1 MTAVLDRPRHRRPE
15 PARQESPLTGTLGL
29 LRLIARRDR
38 IVLPLW
44 VLLLSLPLPS
54 VYVGSIE
61 KVYPDVA
68 QRTAFAASIMASP
81 AQRAMYGNIY
91 NDSIGATA
99 LWKAGIFHALI
110 GIAVILTIIRHTRAD
125 EETGR
130 AELLDSTAVG
140 RYASLTAALLTT
152 FGASIAT
159 GLIGIAGLL
168 TTDVPAAGSV
178 AFGFA
183 LAGCGLVF
191 SAVAA
196 VAAQLSTSARTARG
210 IAFCVL
216 GAAFALRAIG
226 DAGSGVLSWFSP
238 LGWSL
243 QVRPYAGERWWVLL
257 LHVATT
263 IALTAVAYV
272 LLSRRDIGG
281 GLIAERSGS
290 AAAPASLSG
299 PFGLAWRLQ
308 RGLLL
313 AWLIGLC
320 LFALLAGNVVHGIAD
335 EIGDSPTIR
344 EIINRFG
351 GTNALEAAFITIS
364 FSFLGIGA
372 AAQAISATLRLHS
385 EESATRAEILLAGS
399 VGRLRWV
406 TSHLVFAVLATAFAL
421 LAAGVVAG
429 LTYGIAAGDTGGKL
443 SGAMAAAAVQLPSV
457 WLLATITLVLF
468 GLSPRLTPVAWGIF
482 VAFVALYLLGS
493 ISGMPQWVLDL
504 TPFAHVLRVPD
515 EAFRLAPLL
524 WLLGIDV
531 MLALAGL
538 MAFRRRD
545 LR

>member
-1 MTAVLDRPRHRRPE
+1 MTAVLDRPQHRQPE
-15 PARQESPLTGTLGL
+15 PARQESPLTGTIGL
-29 LRLIARRDR
+29 LRLYARRDR

-68 QRTAFAASIMASP
+68 QRAAFAGSVMASP
-81 AQRAMYGNIY
+81 AQRALYGNIY

-110 GIAVILTIIRHTRAD
+110 GVAVILTVIRHTRAD

-130 AELLDSTAVG
+130 TELLDSTAVG
-140 RYASLTAALLTT
+140 RYASLTAALMTT

-159 GLIGIAGLL
+159 GLIAIAGLL
-168 TTDVPAAGSV
+168 TTNVPAAGSV
-178 AFGFA
+178 AFGLA

-196 VAAQLSTSARTARG
+196 VTAQLSTSARTARG
-210 IAFCVL
+210 IAFSVL

-299 PFGLAWRLQ
+299 PLGLGWRLQ

-320 LFALLAGNVVHGIAD
+320 LYALLAGSVVHGIAD

-385 EESATRAEILLAGS
+385 EESATRAETLLAGS

-406 TSHLVFAVLATAFAL
+406 TSHLVFAVFGTAIAL

-429 LTYGIAAGDTGGKL
+429 LTYGIAAGDIGGKL
-443 SGAMAAAAVQLPSV
+443 PGVMAAAAVQLPSV
-457 WLLATITLVLF
+457 WLLAAITLLLF
-468 GLSPRLTPVAWGIF
+468 GVVPRFTPVAWGIF

-504 TPFAHVLRVPD
+504 TPFAHVPKVPG
-515 EAFRLAPLL
+515 EAVRAAPLL
-524 WLLGIDV
+524 WLLGIDIV
-531 MLALAGL
+531 LALAGL
-538 MAFRRRD
+538 AAFRRRD
-545 LR
+545 LM